1 MILLVAQNEDKTIA
15 FYHSAWRICY
25 LSGIFFMLMFVDNL
39 LPALGIQLS
48 LKSRQL
54 FIIAT
59 VCMSFAWA
67 SGSVIKVIRQ
77 EQLKDRR

>member
-1 MILLVAQNEDKTIA
+1 MKIRPLLFTTLRGAFVILAA
-15 FYHSAWRICY
+15 Y
-25 LSGIFFMLMFVDNL
+25 FFMLMFVDNL